1 MNQGYVGNFS
11 KPTTDPYMDGTANS
25 GLMGQMLGDPLEV
38 SASAVDQLVDY
49 ELQFF
54 IEQLDDE
61 KVKITNE
68 KMAELKELDQEKRNL
83 KLKMQREAEQ
93 AVEEI
98 RVRLEANK
106 SK

>member
-1 MNQGYVGNFS
+1 M
-11 KPTTDPYMDGTANS
+11 
-25 GLMGQMLGDPLEV
+25 
-38 SASAVDQLVDY
+38 DY

-83 KLKMQREAEQ
+83 KLKM
-93 AVEEI
+93 
-98 RVRLEANK
+98 
-106 SK
+106 